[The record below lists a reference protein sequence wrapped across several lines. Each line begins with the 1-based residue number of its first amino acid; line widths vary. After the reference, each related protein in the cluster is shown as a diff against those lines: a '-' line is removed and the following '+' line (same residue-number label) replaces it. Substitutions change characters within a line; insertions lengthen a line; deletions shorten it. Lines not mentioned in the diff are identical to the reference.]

1 MNIFNTLTK
10 VWKDISSGR
19 NSPMSDPTF
28 NYQGGRQNQNP
39 RGNMIYQYQQTTPI
53 VGIDKQGK
61 FVGAD
66 IEFPIYRVTIQQRI
80 EFVKM
85 CSPLHALIS
94 GRMQK
99 IASTNYKVVPIKDV
113 EDREADKMKALY
125 QIYKEFEKIDVQGI
139 DLNSSPLLKYV
150 QMRNNAKEKLMDK
163 LPELLPDMSNF
174 MGALMRWKRAIQNV
188 NVDRGEEIQEWL
200 DQPKNGVSFADMIKK
215 ATFDL
220 HTHGAVALFKQ
231 ADPDTRRLLSFDT
244 LPGGSVY
251 RIKNKHFSQANAYIQ
266 IVQGLT
272 NQYFCPDEVAYME
285 YMPCS
290 SQSFPIVS
298 IESIINKLISYLLYD
313 GEMAL
318 QADGTRPPEKILAVA
333 RKSVSEFADYDAP
346 PQHSMD
352 KGDQKRLEAKVNEP
366 HRYPV
371 IVVDVKGDVLEVID
385 IGKENILTLL
395 DTRQDKIIQDIAR
408 IFNAMPFELGL
419 SGTEFTSG
427 RENSEAQLEHA
438 YGKGVSPILSL
449 FEDKFTK
456 DILPYRY
463 GYGYK
468 IEFDKSENDLDEVEL
483 DAKRLDNGEIT
494 INELRQEKSKDIFDG
509 AEFDRPRGA
518 GPGAL
523 GENDINPLHIK
534 QI

>member
-1 MNIFNTLTK
+1 MNIFNTLTQ
-10 VWKDISSGR
+10 VWKDISGR
-19 NSPMSDPTF
+19 SSPMSDPTF
-28 NYQGGRQNQNP
+28 NYNNGQGKPSP
-39 RGNMIYQYQQTTPI
+39 RGNMIYQYQQTTPV
-53 VGIDKQGK
+53 VGIDKRGK
-61 FVGAD
+61 FIGAD

-85 CSPLHALIS
+85 FAPLHGLIS
-94 GRMQK
+94 ARMQK
-99 IASTNYKVVPIKDV
+99 IASTNYKIMPIKEV

-125 QIYKEFEKIDVQGI
+125 QIYKEFEKIDVQRLDG
-139 DLNSSPLLKYV
+139 NSSPLLKYV
-150 QMRNNAKEKLMDK
+150 QMRNNAREKLMDK
-163 LPELLPDMSNF
+163 LPELLPDLSNF

-188 NVDRGEEIQEWL
+188 NTERGEEIKDWL
-200 DQPKNGVSFADMIKK
+200 DQPKNGISFADMIKK
-215 ATFDL
+215 TTFDL
-220 HTHGAVALFKQ
+220 HTHGAAALYKQ
-231 ADPDTRRLLSFDT
+231 ADSDGRLISFDT

-251 RIKNKHFSQANAYIQ
+251 RIKEKHFSQANAYIQ

-290 SQSFPIVS
+290 SQSFPIVPMEA
-298 IESIINKLISYLLYD
+298 ILNKMIAYLLYD

-318 QADGTRPPEKILAVA
+318 QADGTRAPEKILAVA

-395 DTRQDKIIQDIAR
+395 DTREDKIKQDVAMVL
-408 IFNAMPFELGL
+408 NAMPFELGM
-419 SGTEFTSG
+419 SGSDFTSG

-438 YGKGVSPILSL
+438 YGKGTAPILSL

-463 GYGYK
+463 GYGYRV
-468 IEFDKSENDLDEVEL
+468 EFDKAENELDQVEL
-483 DAKRLDNGEIT
+483 EAKKLANGEIT
-494 INELRQEKSKDIFDG
+494 VNELRQENSKDIFDG
-509 AEFDRPRGA
+509 DEFNRPQGSGSGA
-518 GPGAL
+518 AL
-523 GENDINPLHIK
+523 GENDISPLHIK
-534 QI
+534 QV